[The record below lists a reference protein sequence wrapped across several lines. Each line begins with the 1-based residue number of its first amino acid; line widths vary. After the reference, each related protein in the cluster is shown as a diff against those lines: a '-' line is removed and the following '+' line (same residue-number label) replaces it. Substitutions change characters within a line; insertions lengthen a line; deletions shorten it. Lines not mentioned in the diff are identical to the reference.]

1 MGSSVYSDIDETD
14 SDSDSSCFEPEKPF
28 FTHSSRGAKKIILTN
43 RKSNVNKTL
52 IKKLQDDKR
61 ERRKTESVSAYHEQD
76 ELGVTVARF
85 GGLSQTAKLDVSKSC
100 HFSKK
105 ILHGRCR
112 NKYLEEERKRE
123 L

>member
-1 MGSSVYSDIDETD
+1 VYSDLDNTG
-14 SDSDSSCFEPEKPF
+14 SDSDPSCWETEKPF
-28 FTHSSRGAKKIILTN
+28 FTHSSRGTKKTILTN
-43 RKSNVNKTL
+43 RKSNINKAP

-61 ERRKTESVSAYHEQD
+61 ERRKTESVPACHEQNQ
-76 ELGVTVARF
+76 LGGTVARF

-105 ILHGRCR
+105 ILRGRCH
-112 NKYLEEERKRE
+112 NKYLEEERKCE